1 MDAQLEKIKKIR
13 ERHEK
18 EWFKIKE
25 VVAVGVGM
33 TDNDQVGIVIS
44 VADNPDKVQL
54 KIPSKIDDVNI
65 KILKTGEI
73 KAL

>member
-1 MDAQLEKIKKIR
+1 MDAQLEKIKQIR

-18 EWFKIKE
+18 DWFKIKE
-25 VVAVGVGM
+25 VVAVGIGM
-33 TDNDQVGIVIS
+33 TDNDQVGIVVS
-44 VADNPDKVQL
+44 VADNPDKVQQ
-54 KIPSKIDDVNI
+54 KIPAKIDDVNI